1 MLRRRPAAAACI
13 AGVACA
19 WLAALA
25 HAESPSAEPPTALVI
40 AVMGDEMDLQR
51 VGTTIFQNKSARVDV
66 SPWLVP
72 DRIEISVAEV
82 LTTSGRMRAAPAN
95 DIEIRALLAGMNAS
109 SSRLFFN
116 SPKFREALRTIGQDR
131 QLNYLVILSGAHMQ
145 DVFYRTNQRLHDYG
159 IIERSIIGQPRS
171 AQLYATISIEL
182 RDATTGGLLER
193 QNARFAEPRG
203 PMRDDLSLTTEEL
216 QAMEPRIHR
225 MLALA
230 ANQAVGRLEMRRAPA
245 SQPPSPVQ

>member
-1 MLRRRPAAAACI
+1 MLQGRPAAAAYI

-19 WLAALA
+19 WFAAA
-25 HAESPSAEPPTALVI
+25 ARAEVPAAEPPAALVI
-40 AVMGDEMDLQR
+40 ALMGDETDLQR
-51 VGTTIFQNKSARVDV
+51 VGTTIFQNKSARIDV

-95 DIEIRALLAGMNAS
+95 DIEIRALLSGMNAA

-116 SPKFREALRTIGQDR
+116 SPKFREALRAIGQD
-131 QLNYLVILSGAHMQ
+131 
-145 DVFYRTNQRLHDYG
+145 RLHDYG
-159 IIERSIIGQPRS
+159 IIERSMLGIPRS

-182 RDATTGGLLER
+182 RDATTGALLER
-193 QNARFAEPRG
+193 QNAKFAEPRG
-203 PMRDDLSLTTEEL
+203 PMRDDLSFTDTEL
-216 QAMEPRIHR
+216 QMLEPRIHR

-230 ANQAVGRLEMRRAPA
+230 SNQAIGRLETPRAPA
-245 SQPPSPVQ
+245 SPPP